1 MPDVNWMVNSRTYR
15 RPMEGAVIAPLQP
28 TKFGTSWNDFGL
40 PPLGQNKAKPAKF
53 NRLPMTMVEH
63 LNMKVAQQITC
74 R

>member
-1 MPDVNWMVNSRTYR
+1 
-15 RPMEGAVIAPLQP
+15 MEGAVIAPLQP

-40 PPLGQNKAKPAKF
+40 PPLEQNKAKPAKF